1 MFEKSIEKD
10 DIKKLPLYK
19 HDGPI
24 EVITSPHR
32 AYEAMGEIAK
42 EKFIGIDTETR
53 PSFKKGVS
61 YPVCLLQMT
70 TVNKTYLFRL
80 LKTGLPENFIPIMEH
95 ENIIKIGIA
104 IHDDLSDLKKMKGF
118 APKKV
123 VDLNEY
129 ALEFDFISIGAKKL
143 AALVLGIQISKRQQ
157 TSNWEAEP
165 LSQAQI
171 EYAATDSWICRE
183 IYLKFQDHLKERA

>member
-1 MFEKSIEKD
+1 MFEKSIEKE
-10 DIKKLPLYK
+10 DIKELPLYK

-24 EVITSPHR
+24 ELITSPER
-32 AYEAMGEIAK
+32 AVEAIEEIAK
-42 EKFIGIDTETR
+42 EKYIGIDTETR

-61 YPVCLLQMT
+61 YPVCLMQIT
-70 TVNKTYLFRL
+70 TVDKTYLFRL
-80 LKTGLPENFIPIMEH
+80 LQTGLPDNFIPIMES
-95 ENIIKIGIA
+95 NDIIKIGIA
-104 IHDDLSDLKKMKGF
+104 IYDDLIDLKKMKPF
-118 APKKV
+118 KPKKV

-129 ALEFDFISIGAKKL
+129 VKQFHFKSIGAKKL
-143 AALVLGIQISKRQQ
+143 AAIVLGIQISKRQQ

-183 IYLKFQDHLKERA
+183 IFLKFQEKLNERA

>member
-1 MFEKSIEKD
+1 MFEKFIEKE
-10 DIKKLPLYK
+10 DIKNLPLYK
-19 HDGPI
+19 HNGVI
-24 EVITSPHR
+24 EIITTPER
-32 AYEAMGEIAK
+32 AYEAMEEIAK
-42 EKFIGIDTETR
+42 EQYIGIDTETR

-70 TVNKTYLFRL
+70 TVDKTYLFRL
-80 LKTGLPENFIPIMEH
+80 LKTGLPENFLPIMES
-95 ENIIKIGIA
+95 NDTIKIGIA
-104 IHDDLSDLKKMKGF
+104 IYDDLSDLKKIKDF
-118 APKKV
+118 KPQKV
-123 VDLNEY
+123 IDLNEY

-183 IYLKFQDHLKERA
+183 IYLKFQDKLKERA